1 MSLTMVVVI
10 AAVAFGGWRLLAP
23 QAERAADTAGDS
35 ASAVVG
41 TVNVAHF
48 TAAEAS
54 LEAQRRA
61 TGSYVGTPLQPPVTL
76 VRVDASSYC
85 VELDRPPQML
95 HLAGPGGTPAS
106 GPCS

>member
-1 MSLTMVVVI
+1 MSLTMVVLI
-10 AAVAFGGWRLLAP
+10 AAVAFGGWRLLP
-23 QAERAADTAGDS
+23 QAERAADSAGES
-35 ASAVVG
+35 ADAVVG
-41 TVNVAHF
+41 TVNVAYF

-61 TGSYVGTPLQPPVTL
+61 TGSYVGTSLQPPVTL

-85 VELDRPPQML
+85 VQLDRPPHML

-106 GPCS
+106 GPCR